1 MQVSAAYPQAAM
13 LPLPSPTPQW
23 ASWQRPVPAWRA
35 IPSRHILR
43 ALPPRCLVL
52 ADFREFTPVTVAGK
66 EVVSVEDYKE
76 SVHTD
81 LTNDSTKVI
90 DLPKSNVLK
99 YTLSDGSWFVLRPSG
114 TEPKAK
120 VYIGVI
126 ADVIDAADAQVAKIK
141 EDVLAR
147 VNEIIA

>member
-1 MQVSAAYPQAAM
+1 M
-13 LPLPSPTPQW
+13 
-23 ASWQRPVPAWRA
+23 
-35 IPSRHILR
+35 
-43 ALPPRCLVL
+43 
-52 ADFREFTPVTVAGK
+52 
-66 EVVSVEDYKE
+66 SVEDYKE

-81 LTNDSTKVI
+81 LTNDSTSVI

-99 YTLSDGSWFVLRPSG
+99 YTLADGSWFVLRPSG

-126 ADVIDAADAQVAKIK
+126 SDVLEKADAQVAKIK

>member
-1 MQVSAAYPQAAM
+1 MTTHLSQTIDITTHMAKYD
-13 LPLPSPTPQW
+13 
-23 ASWQRPVPAWRA
+23 ASVKE
-35 IPSRHILR
+35 
-43 ALPPRCLVL
+43 VL
-52 ADFREFTPVTVAGK
+52 ADKQILAR
-66 EVVSVEDYKE
+66 
-76 SVHTD
+76 
-81 LTNDSTKVI
+81 I
-90 DLPKSNVLK
+90 LK
-99 YTLSDGSWFVLRPSG
+99 YTLDDGSWFVLRPSG

>member
-1 MQVSAAYPQAAM
+1 
-13 LPLPSPTPQW
+13 
-23 ASWQRPVPAWRA
+23 
-35 IPSRHILR
+35 
-43 ALPPRCLVL
+43 
-52 ADFREFTPVTVAGK
+52 
-66 EVVSVEDYKE
+66 
-76 SVHTD
+76 TD

>member
-1 MQVSAAYPQAAM
+1 MISTNSSFSSSQPATSANVTL
-13 LPLPSPTPQW
+13 LPLES
-23 ASWQRPVPAWRA
+23 
-35 IPSRHILR
+35 
-43 ALPPRCLVL
+43 L
-52 ADFREFTPVTVAGK
+52 AV
-66 EVVSVEDYKE
+66 
-76 SVHTD
+76 
-81 LTNDSTKVI
+81 

>member
-1 MQVSAAYPQAAM
+1 MELYKTYGCYREALVNITLKGKEGADKIQA
-13 LPLPSPTPQW
+13 
-23 ASWQRPVPAWRA
+23 
-35 IPSRHILR
+35 I
-43 ALPPRCLVL
+43 L
-52 ADFREFTPVTVAGK
+52 ADFREFPPVTVAGK
-66 EVVSVEDYKE
+66 EVVSIEDYKE

-99 YTLSDGSWFVLRPSG
+99 YTLSDGSWFVLRSSG

-147 VNEIIA
+147 VNKIIA